1 MFLQSRLRNRGRGAV
16 PGGDQGHLQQGRP
29 AQQLLL
35 LQPRGVLRGRRDHR
49 LLSSERSDE
58 NYYSTCI
65 SKKNQISVF
74 PDLQRI
80 GKMYSNHMS

>member
-16 PGGDQGHLQQGRP
+16 PGGDQGHLQQGCP

-58 NYYSTCI
+58 NYYSAKRT
-65 SKKNQISVF
+65 KYQYF
-74 PDLQRI
+74 RI
-80 GKMYSNHMS
+80 FRE